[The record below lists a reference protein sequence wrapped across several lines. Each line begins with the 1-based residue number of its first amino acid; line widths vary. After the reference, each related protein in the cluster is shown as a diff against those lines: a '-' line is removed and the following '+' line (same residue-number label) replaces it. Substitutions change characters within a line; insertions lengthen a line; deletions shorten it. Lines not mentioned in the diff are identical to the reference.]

1 MAQGIT
7 FDLKARVTGYESSLA
22 QLKRAFD
29 KIDPG
34 SEIGKKLSK
43 AIQDAENKLKSLNKN
58 LNPKATNDNQIDSII
73 EKTNTAAEAIQNVA
87 KLMQNVSGS
96 DVDFSSFNNGI
107 KELVQQLNGL
117 QEELEDKIS
126 GGLKSLISDS
136 NDLSE
141 ALKDLG
147 INVEDKDRG
156 QIFVELQN
164 KAEEAAEKTKVAVE
178 ELQKAQNDL
187 SKEQIKLT
195 NLESNPLNNRDAIK
209 KDLSNLTSEYTKA
222 IEEIKNQVGNN
233 LTSLLQGDSGKAE
246 EIMNAFMNGLTP
258 ETLSAHL
265 KTLKDTLQSELKNGM
280 SAKDIY
286 KALLGDYGNAGN
298 AQAIATKLIQAFDFP
313 GLKEQFRQKIYEISS
328 ELTDK
333 ETGQLLQ
340 FIKESDFQAAEDK
353 TIRLMESHA
362 VKLQGAITKAKQA
375 VKKAAE
381 EVSTKEE
388 AKVAAE
394 ITESS
399 INTIISTLQTEIENL
414 SNENVT
420 LKEDI
425 KNLQEQIAKEKS
437 NVVNDISGT
446 GGKAEIDTESFKI
459 STEEASK
466 YHHELDQVRAKEQLV
481 GKIEGVVQRWFSIYA
496 AVRMVNNA
504 IHSIISTVRELDKT
518 ITEIAIVT
526 NMTQDDLWGQMS
538 DYTEMA
544 RQYAASIS
552 GVYEVSQ
559 LYYQQGLQTADVMA
573 LTEETLKMAR
583 ISGLGYAE
591 ATDYMTNAV
600 RSFKMEMTDAQ
611 RVVDV
616 YSEIAASSATST
628 TELATAMSKTASSA
642 EAVGSSFEN
651 TTAMMAVMIEATR
664 ESATNIGSAMKS
676 IISRY
681 GEMTSDPSKLIDSE
695 GEEMSLNKVDKAL
708 QSVGITIQDTNHQ
721 FREFDDVIA
730 ELAGK
735 WDTIDNNTQRYI
747 ATVMAGNRQQS
758 RFLALVSNGERLAE
772 LSEKAAD
779 AEDAATLQVLKT
791 MDSIEAKMQQLQTSL
806 QSLYTS
812 TGVQNFFKGILDV
825 GNNVINTF
833 TKMPTTFNLPILA
846 VTKFGTQF
854 LSLANIVT
862 TVFSIIK
869 SRLSA
874 TEQALLNETQT
885 SVANNANIRVNSE
898 QAATDSIIAI
908 WETMPLHFKAIQQQ
922 LTNQVKE
929 AAATRR
935 EIELKEAEI
944 SNNRSN
950 INAKTGFQAKMGL
963 GLNIAGA
970 AISMLSSNMGTATNG
985 ARVLKGSLEGIG
997 SALQGIGM
1005 AMALGGGPFG
1015 IIIGALT
1022 VIPGLINGINTMIE
1036 TAEEKTERL
1045 AKAATEANNAY
1056 IQQHNATKTLQEQID
1071 KLEELEKAQYDSE
1084 EARQAFIDASNEM
1097 AEQHPE
1103 LISAIDSEGNA
1114 IVDLQQS
1121 YLLLAEARDK
1131 AADAAKNAAIANNE
1145 QAVNAEEEVRNNY
1158 REKARIEIGN
1168 FNDRI
1173 IESRQKSYE
1182 EELSDFVTKKG
1193 ININDNFSYT
1203 DLVGRIRAN
1212 AITGNDQNDIFTY
1225 LAGQGVTI
1233 DDKEVHKE
1241 AFDLFNS
1248 IGEKISQ
1255 GIEAVD
1261 PSNDLKMGD
1270 YLADAVK
1277 DSEFLSSIVTAMDSE
1292 NNVDELQKIF
1302 SGEDFASKLEFV
1314 KQEFEKSEDTY
1325 VKELIEY
1332 VSQLYKDLLP
1342 EEAKIKQAENKTE
1355 AVRRSDIAKFV
1366 GSELSFNDSS
1376 YLKEMNNASSFITE
1390 AVYESSQS
1398 TENYEEFIKT
1408 IPDKVEVLNEQL
1420 SEIWKNLTPSEKD
1433 NFNTLIASAGHY
1445 NKDNFKELLN
1455 QYIKDDEELSNAI
1468 IANLY
1473 NKVYNVDDFKNAVQ
1487 NLDTD
1492 LELNAYND
1500 LLNQLGSEDLLYIL
1514 DIYKNVDKQI
1524 QNKTISQKR
1533 GNEIIG
1539 AYMSLFETASSFGD
1553 DFAEASQLI
1562 SGMSDFSLSGI
1573 TKFQESVNN
1582 SGLSEERMKELNET
1596 AEKLKG
1602 LIPINLNTEINTFV
1616 SSVTAGMSD
1625 FESAL
1630 NKATKGM
1637 NYKDAAEIAGKMGVS
1652 VSSFRQVGTKFFI
1665 DDLDK
1670 LKDAYIKVDESL
1682 LTLVD
1687 NEINS
1692 VGKALESVLPKETNN
1707 GKVASTSNLNS
1718 DAFKFSLSNALEK
1731 NNINIDVEQLDISTK
1746 YQEWLKIADKTEQ
1759 TFSQY
1764 VVESLTSDIEEAKKV
1779 EEFVNTQIAEN
1790 YLASGNFSKFLE
1802 YLNLSDEERNSYQK
1816 DFNQG
1821 NFEKLSNIFP
1831 QYADTIVKTFKEI
1844 GTDLLNRITSESDYD
1859 NYVEI
1864 DSNNA
1869 AAIEELVNSG
1879 LATYITDKNGSNIG
1893 AKLVELTEAN
1903 IDKYNEAINKL
1914 PLTPSE
1920 KAKEAANA
1928 TKALYENSSDK
1939 MIEEIIKNNSSVSAE
1954 IFETMRQ
1961 RFIGI
1966 YGEELGNERIKEL
1979 FKNNRDGTYSIDLT
1993 QIQNLIEQ
2001 GSFEVTN
2008 EVKELL
2014 ANNINNIISS
2024 ITGLVGSQSKG
2035 YTNLAD
2041 MQKFV
2046 NNLNKISSDSKYRFQ
2061 DIFEYSDIL
2070 HAYQLS
2076 TQGIIA
2082 QIQTMKNQLSNMTEE
2097 QQEVANRLIAD
2108 TARQFAEQIDISGYL
2123 SLDDTDP
2130 AKAIKE
2136 QEVMLAIHNYNLAVE
2151 AIGEGTVLYTEQIMN
2166 SLKEGGLN
2174 AIKAARQVAEAAGK
2188 TLTAD
2193 EVEAA
2198 YRSEASQ
2205 LTAAFEQLV
2214 YEPGTIIDNT
2224 TADILEQ
2231 ADFGIKKI
2239 EGTNQAL
2246 ITKVGDINK
2255 AYEHYLNELRNSGE
2269 ATLVDLNEATAIFL
2283 ETNESEKTEIIETL
2297 SKAASMTYSEF
2308 ANVLTK
2314 AGIEL
2319 TEGMI
2324 NQLEEADI
2332 IRKLG
2337 GGKMQ
2342 IIDFKSFADLMDWD
2356 IDANNEE
2363 YISAFKAYND
2373 ALIELNRK
2381 TEKAITDEIKSI
2393 SESKAGDQVNLTQ
2406 LSVELGDAFLA
2417 EIVDKYGGYLNEGI
2431 LTLGND
2437 ANIPALIRE
2446 IAQEAA
2452 NKGLLLEDTI
2462 ADLADT
2468 LNDVLQKYTDL
2479 INNGIAGQLTNV
2491 EAQQLQTQANSLGFK
2506 EKLDFKETANG
2517 LKLSEQS
2524 AASLYNHLKSVDV
2537 IQSHLVLDKLYD
2549 SIISSEGKLKTMSET
2564 MVTINN
2570 LQKKITKNE
2579 EDIAEL
2585 RSNGNYGRANQIE
2598 KENNK
2603 LKDQLQLYKDIRM
2616 EQMDDSDAYSFMD
2629 KDLPNSFK
2637 APQNYWNSVG
2647 KAFTAINQAGENGYM
2662 EIADFY
2668 NFINEATNLVQM
2680 SGQSIDLWG
2689 MQIDG
2694 SAETAANLIEKGF
2707 GALSNIDGEGVK
2719 IDLTRL
2725 GVDFSKGA
2733 DGMADG
2739 FTTGIKS
2746 LAKSQIALIDAEI
2759 AMLETFVAMEALGDI
2774 DVDKNGVFDFTAKE
2788 LGTLDEQGE
2797 YIEHFGTGYKNT
2809 VDKIKKYFE
2818 NSNNKDI
2825 QNAYKNFKINGH
2837 SIEEL
2842 LNASEKQLKE
2852 WGIKGKTLQTLL
2864 QKFYELS
2871 QSDEFSTD
2879 PGEIWKQIAEA
2890 LSGEDLA
2897 DLDITFYSPEIGQ
2910 VTIEN
2915 GNKFGI
2921 DFESA
2926 TAVAAKEFLKEH
2938 GKNGEDLNKELEEAF
2953 EKYQAGTSNEVEL
2966 TAVLMAKG
2974 IVETKDDGLYVDNEG
2989 PFKNEEDPK
2998 YKEAIAKAALKDIG
3012 ITGDIEYDAGTGTA
3026 TGKYRIGTREIVAT
3040 SKDGKTTYYS
3050 DMDGANPSG
3059 YDTPEKLMQ
3068 AEYKLTMESIPENQ
3082 QYSENEFRHERYGYK
3097 LEIEATLETKIDEE
3111 GLKTQAIEA
3120 LSKPANFVK
3129 ACIEDPNNENYN
3141 IISANDKTITYDLN
3155 GIIVTV
3161 DNTGSLD
3168 EQVAAAQE
3176 QISRIVDPDGL
3187 ILKIS
3192 TGIQNAFQNL
3202 NIAQLFIDGLTTSLQ
3217 VHSEN
3222 GTIQFTS
3229 NPTITALGANLGQG
3243 IAAGIASASGNSIKS
3258 FFGNDSNISTI
3269 TTPIQ
3274 EGVEGAASSATVTDT
3289 QYEIPHATA
3298 TLKKM
3303 DINQVEA
3310 ASLSSST
3317 LGGLLKT
3324 VSSIFGG
3331 SSSDLTLESATA
3343 AIKKLSVQ
3351 SVGETDLQTQI
3362 QTEIVAKVGSVDVS
3376 SIITAQ
3382 QEIVNA
3388 IGNISNTFVILKNQI
3403 ADLSTNSIN
3412 ANASISNLKTSLIDV
3427 ANSQG
3432 PAQVAVF
3439 KDYLNA
3445 IDSSGPN
3452 RAFSFKEAVNA
3463 IASYGPSY
3471 AADFVR
3477 SVNNMQSKTVQL
3489 RGRLSLDAY
3498 INTYGDVSVS
3508 ANAHTNASF
3517 AKGNV
3522 GIKNNSPKGKNK
3534 TLMGELGPEL
3544 VVSNGR
3550 YYVVGEN
3557 GAEMV
3562 DLPDDAIVFNHLQTK
3577 KLLSNGKGGR
3587 GTPVTNEKNAVS
3599 YATGN
3604 VSGPALVSAKQ
3615 AIASL
3620 KQLRAMWQAMLTA
3633 SAKQLGSQAGKT
3645 INKPKAGKDNG
3656 DNGEEEEEENYND
3669 GIKIKTTTAEIQR
3682 WYNLL
3687 RQIAKTEKDI
3697 TFEEKLQSE
3706 YQSLRV
3712 ADGKSLYES
3721 YKAELSMLE
3730 DQVSRS
3736 KELAKIQ
3743 KSWYDVKRA
3752 ELAASAYG
3760 KIFTYTA
3767 DGLQQYVDGRDRGLD
3782 ILEKLTASDIYGNP
3796 IGYATTAATQ
3806 LSYLESLGFNL
3817 GDLFSNSDGTKVAG
3831 AYYGINSIKDENGE
3845 WLEGQDLINA
3855 QVSIMENFWD
3865 NLDGWRDELDGLYDS
3880 YREQLTNVIDNQNK
3894 QNEIMQKV
3902 VDNQIEVE
3910 NKVYDALVDARQAII
3925 DNAQKEME
3933 TYQKNTD
3940 DMIDS
3945 LNKTLDKER
3954 QLYDNQKNSDDL
3966 LKLQRQLAIL
3976 QRSGGSTSQIVNLQ
3990 QQIATKQQDMYFE
4003 DKEAQIKALQE
4014 ASNLQL
4020 KKMQEQ
4026 IDLMTETL
4034 EYQKQNGLLWEEI
4047 ATIMRRDPQDI
4058 LGFITDNSADWN
4070 SQSALQISQSIAD
4083 LQTKIEVYTNSRD
4096 EDFISYYN
4104 DISSNIKD
4112 IAGTTTSI
4120 SKGIHAAGTTSN
4132 GYVYGVRNVYKEG
4145 GLIDFTGP
4153 AWVDGT
4159 PSQPEAVLNANETK
4173 FVQNKLPNILNSA
4186 DTLQERVKDLQNL
4199 QTDWLS
4205 NISNI
4210 INNNDQNNSVNIEHV
4225 ELNMKVEQ
4233 MSSSADAK
4241 KLGREAFDELLNM
4254 ARKTGKNSVSR
4265 R

>member
-1 MAQGIT
+1 
-7 FDLKARVTGYESSLA
+7 
-22 QLKRAFD
+22 
-29 KIDPG
+29 
-34 SEIGKKLSK
+34 
-43 AIQDAENKLKSLNKN
+43 
-58 LNPKATNDNQIDSII
+58 
-73 EKTNTAAEAIQNVA
+73 
-87 KLMQNVSGS
+87 
-96 DVDFSSFNNGI
+96 
-107 KELVQQLNGL
+107 
-117 QEELEDKIS
+117 
-126 GGLKSLISDS
+126 
-136 NDLSE
+136 
-141 ALKDLG
+141 
-147 INVEDKDRG
+147 
-156 QIFVELQN
+156 
-164 KAEEAAEKTKVAVE
+164 
-178 ELQKAQNDL
+178 
-187 SKEQIKLT
+187 
-195 NLESNPLNNRDAIK
+195 
-209 KDLSNLTSEYTKA
+209 
-222 IEEIKNQVGNN
+222 
-233 LTSLLQGDSGKAE
+233 
-246 EIMNAFMNGLTP
+246 
-258 ETLSAHL
+258 
-265 KTLKDTLQSELKNGM
+265 
-280 SAKDIY
+280 
-286 KALLGDYGNAGN
+286 
-298 AQAIATKLIQAFDFP
+298 
-313 GLKEQFRQKIYEISS
+313 
-328 ELTDK
+328 
-333 ETGQLLQ
+333 
-340 FIKESDFQAAEDK
+340 
-353 TIRLMESHA
+353 
-362 VKLQGAITKAKQA
+362 
-375 VKKAAE
+375 
-381 EVSTKEE
+381 
-388 AKVAAE
+388 
-394 ITESS
+394 
-399 INTIISTLQTEIENL
+399 
-414 SNENVT
+414 
-420 LKEDI
+420 
-425 KNLQEQIAKEKS
+425 
-437 NVVNDISGT
+437 
-446 GGKAEIDTESFKI
+446 
-459 STEEASK
+459 
-466 YHHELDQVRAKEQLV
+466 
-481 GKIEGVVQRWFSIYA
+481 
-496 AVRMVNNA
+496 
-504 IHSIISTVRELDKT
+504 
-518 ITEIAIVT
+518 
-526 NMTQDDLWGQMS
+526 
-538 DYTEMA
+538 
-544 RQYAASIS
+544 
-552 GVYEVSQ
+552 
-559 LYYQQGLQTADVMA
+559 MA

-681 GEMTSDPSKLIDSE
+681 GEMTSDPSKLTDSE

-950 INAKTGFQAKMGL
+950 INAKNGSQAKMGL

-1005 AMALGGGPFG
+1005 AMALGGGPLG

-1145 QAVNAEEEVRNNY
+1145 QAVNAEEEARNNY

-1168 FNDRI
+1168 FNGRV
-1173 IESRQKSYE
+1173 IESRQKTYE
-1182 EELSDFVTKKG
+1182 EELSDF
-1193 ININDNFSYT
+1193 INNNNVDYSE
-1203 DLVGRIRAN
+1203 LLKWIRMN
-1212 AITGNDQNDIFTY
+1212 AETNDQNNTLNY
-1225 LAGQGVTI
+1225 LAGQRVEI
-1233 DDKEVHKE
+1233 DNKDAALK
-1241 AFDLFNS
+1241 LFQS
-1248 IGEKISQ
+1248 IGEKLLQ

-1261 PSNDLKMGD
+1261 PSSDLKMGD

-1302 SGEDFASKLEFV
+1302 SEEDFASKLESA

-1433 NFNTLIASAGHY
+1433 NFNTLIANAGHY
-1445 NKDNFKELLN
+1445 NEDNFRKLLN

-1473 NKVYNVDDFKNAVQ
+1473 NKVYNIDEFKNAVE
-1487 NLDTD
+1487 NLDTNFN
-1492 LELNAYND
+1492 LSAYND

-1524 QNKTISQKR
+1524 QSKTISQDR

-1682 LTLVD
+1682 LTLID

-1692 VGKALESVLPKETNN
+1692 VGKALESVLPKEINN
-1707 GKVASTSNLNS
+1707 GKVASASNLNS
-1718 DAFKFSLSNALEK
+1718 DAYKFLLSNALEK

-1802 YLNLSDEERNSYQK
+1802 YLNLSEEDRNNYQ
-1816 DFNQG
+1816 DYFNQG
-1821 NFEKLSNIFP
+1821 NFEELSKIFP
-1831 QYADTIVKTFKEI
+1831 QYADTIIKTFKDI
-1844 GTDLLNRITSESDYD
+1844 GTDLLNRITSESAYD

-1864 DSNNA
+1864 NSSNA
-1869 AAIEELVNSG
+1869 AAIQELVNSG

-1893 AKLVELTEAN
+1893 AKLVKLTEAN

-2001 GSFEVTN
+2001 GNFEVTN

-2046 NNLNKISSDSKYRFQ
+2046 NNLNKISDSRYGFQ

-2097 QQEVANRLIAD
+2097 QQEVAKQLIAD
-2108 TARQFAEQIDISGYL
+2108 TARQFAEQIDISSYISAIGTADQEDQWDAL
-2123 SLDDTDP
+2123 QKSITDYNDVLLGL
-2130 AKAIKE
+2130 ANVGEEVVTLNSEAIKTALE
-2136 QEVMLAIHNYNLAVE
+2136 
-2151 AIGEGTVLYTEQIMN
+2151 
-2166 SLKEGGLN
+2166 EGGLN
-2174 AIKAARQVAEAAGK
+2174 AIEAARQVAEAAGK

-2198 YRSEASQ
+2198 YRSEVSQ

-2231 ADFGIKKI
+2231 ANFGIERI

-2255 AYEHYLNELRNSGE
+2255 AYEHYLNELRDSGE

-2283 ETNESEKTEIIETL
+2283 ETNESEKTEVIETL

-2319 TEGMI
+2319 TEDMMG
-2324 NQLEEADI
+2324 QLEEADI
-2332 IRKLG
+2332 IKKLG

-2356 IDANNEE
+2356 IDANSEE

-2381 TEKAITDEIKSI
+2381 TEKVITDEIKSI
-2393 SESKAGDQVNLTQ
+2393 SESKAGDQINLTQ

-2452 NKGLLLEDTI
+2452 NKGLLLEDTM

-2479 INNGIAGQLTNV
+2479 INSGIVGQLTNV

-2524 AASLYNHLKSVDV
+2524 AASLYNHLKSVDA
-2537 IQSHLVLDKLYD
+2537 IQSHLVLGKLYD

-2733 DGMADG
+2733 DGMAGG
-2739 FTTGIKS
+2739 FTAGIKS

-2774 DVDKNGVFDFTAKE
+2774 DVDKNGIFDFTAQE

-2797 YIEHFGTGYKNT
+2797 YIERFGIGYKNAIS
-2809 VDKIKKYFE
+2809 KIKKYFE
-2818 NSNNKDI
+2818 TSTNKDI

-2842 LNASEKQLKE
+2842 LNASEEQLKE

-2974 IVETKDDGLYVDNEG
+2974 IVETKDDGLYVNNEG

-3012 ITGDIEYDAGTGTA
+3012 VIGDIEYEAGTGTA
-3026 TGKYRIGTREIVAT
+3026 TGKYRIGTREITAT
-3040 SKDGKTTYYS
+3040 SKDGKITYYS

-3059 YDTPEKLMQ
+3059 YNTPEDLMQ
-3068 AEYKLTMESIPENQ
+3068 AEYKLAMKSIPENQ

-3120 LSKPANFVK
+3120 LSKPASIIETY
-3129 ACIEDPNNENYN
+3129 IEDPENESYKT
-3141 IISANDKTITYDLN
+3141 ISSNGETITYDLN

-3161 DNTGSLD
+3161 DNVGSLD
-3168 EQVAAAQE
+3168 QQIAAAQE
-3176 QISRIVDPDGL
+3176 QISGIVDPDGL

-3403 ADLSTNSIN
+3403 ADLNTNSIN
-3412 ANASISNLKTSLIDV
+3412 ANTSISNLKASLIDV

-3432 PAQVAVF
+3432 PAQVAAF

-3445 IDSSGPN
+3445 INSSGPN

-3477 SVNNMQSKTVQL
+3477 SVNNMQPKTVQL

-3498 INTYGDVSVS
+3498 VNSDGAVSVS
-3508 ANAHTNASF
+3508 AHAGPISASF

-3522 GIKNNSPKGKNK
+3522 DIKNSSPKGKNK

-3577 KLLSNGKGGR
+3577 KLLANGKGGR
-3587 GTPVTNEKNAVS
+3587 GTPITNEKNAVS

-3760 KIFTYTA
+3760 KIFTYTS

-3796 IGYATTAATQ
+3796 TGYATSAATQ

-3817 GDLFSNSDGTKVAG
+3817 RDLLSNSDGTKVAG

-4003 DKEAQIKALQE
+4003 EKEAQIKALQE

-4047 ATIMRRDPQDI
+4047 ATIMRGDPQDI

-4112 IAGTTTSI
+4112 IAGTTASI
-4120 SKGIHAAGTTSN
+4120 SNGIRAAGTTSN

-4225 ELNMKVEQ
+4225 ELNMTVEQ